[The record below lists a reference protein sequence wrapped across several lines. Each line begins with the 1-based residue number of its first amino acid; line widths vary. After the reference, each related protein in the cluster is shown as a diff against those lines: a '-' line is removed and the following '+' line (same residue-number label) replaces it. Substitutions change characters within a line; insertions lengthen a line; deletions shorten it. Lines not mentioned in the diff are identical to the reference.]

1 MDICTKAKVV
11 LNKENANSVLLNSD
25 MRGYNLETQNTADYS
40 LILEQK
46 LNFIVNGLSL
56 KATSSFVNYFQNYVR
71 RDIDERYIPTW
82 KPNLNQDGT
91 VSFFKNKDLVL
102 PNNGTSQNKNRKEY
116 YELALN
122 YEFSTI
128 KHKVTALLLGN
139 AEKTNYQYSRY
150 YFTPRSYLGFVGR
163 VTYNYG
169 NKYLAEINAGYN
181 GSENFAE
188 GKRFGI
194 FPSLSFGWTF
204 SEEQVIKN
212 LVSSKILSYGKIRFS
227 YGIVGNDKLID
238 PWQNPLRFLYLPG
251 TAYMNNYSYNGW
263 WESGGP
269 NFGLPGSINSNP
281 VAYQG
286 IPGNPNVTWETAV
299 KVNYG
304 IDLSF
309 IDGKLKASFDYFTD
323 DRQDILIEQNVVPV
337 YQETGK
343 LPLNLGKHSNRGYE
357 IQLGWNSNINQDSR
371 IWAEA
376 SYTFARNKMEEI
388 DEPKKLYDYQMQ
400 TGRRIGEIWGFQ
412 QEGIIMTDEEA
423 IAYREQLW
431 NVYQG
436 LNPSA
441 NFANYKA
448 YQLFSGSDVAA
459 GDLKYT
465 DRNGDGVI
473 NDNDQGYLN
482 IVNFPESMFALNLGY
497 QYKGFSVSTLWQG
510 ASNFAINI
518 RGYYMPSPIR
528 GSMRD
533 FMLNRYTRERYE
545 AGEQIDYPSLTNAH
559 NNWEKLGSFWY
570 RDASYVRLKS
580 MEVGYTFKT
589 LKRFGFDELMLYVNG
604 MNLFT
609 ISNIE
614 TLDPETRDGQITYP
628 RSRIFNI
635 GVRAQ
640 F

>member
-1 MDICTKAKVV
+1 
-11 LNKENANSVLLNSD
+11 

-238 PWQNPLRFLYLPG
+238 PWQNPLRFLYL
-251 TAYMNNYSYNGW
+251 
-263 WESGGP
+263 
-269 NFGLPGSINSNP
+269 
-281 VAYQG
+281 
-286 IPGNPNVTWETAV
+286 
-299 KVNYG
+299 
-304 IDLSF
+304 
-309 IDGKLKASFDYFTD
+309 
-323 DRQDILIEQNVVPV
+323 
-337 YQETGK
+337 
-343 LPLNLGKHSNRGYE
+343 
-357 IQLGWNSNINQDSR
+357 
-371 IWAEA
+371 
-376 SYTFARNKMEEI
+376 
-388 DEPKKLYDYQMQ
+388 
-400 TGRRIGEIWGFQ
+400 
-412 QEGIIMTDEEA
+412 
-423 IAYREQLW
+423 
-431 NVYQG
+431 
-436 LNPSA
+436 
-441 NFANYKA
+441 
-448 YQLFSGSDVAA
+448 
-459 GDLKYT
+459 
-465 DRNGDGVI
+465 
-473 NDNDQGYLN
+473 
-482 IVNFPESMFALNLGY
+482 
-497 QYKGFSVSTLWQG
+497 
-510 ASNFAINI
+510 
-518 RGYYMPSPIR
+518 
-528 GSMRD
+528 
-533 FMLNRYTRERYE
+533 
-545 AGEQIDYPSLTNAH
+545 
-559 NNWEKLGSFWY
+559 
-570 RDASYVRLKS
+570 
-580 MEVGYTFKT
+580 
-589 LKRFGFDELMLYVNG
+589 
-604 MNLFT
+604 
-609 ISNIE
+609 
-614 TLDPETRDGQITYP
+614 
-628 RSRIFNI
+628 
-635 GVRAQ
+635 
-640 F
+640 